1 MAAANIDDI
10 TNYSAEGETET
21 DAAAAAEGEGNGT
34 GREKEEVYV
43 SRIRNSIRRRVDGEL
58 E

>member
-34 GREKEEVYV
+34 GREEEVYV